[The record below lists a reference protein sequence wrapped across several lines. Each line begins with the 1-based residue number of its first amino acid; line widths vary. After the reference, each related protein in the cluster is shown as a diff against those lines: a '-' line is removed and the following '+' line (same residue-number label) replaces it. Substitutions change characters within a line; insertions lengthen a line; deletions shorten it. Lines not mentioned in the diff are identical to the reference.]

1 MKAKAKA
8 TVKSTASTGSRR
20 KAAAA
25 GQSGAPR
32 KTRAAKTKAEASPG
46 EDLAA
51 RRPPVSRE
59 AALAGLTV
67 SHPDKVYW
75 PDEGYTKLD
84 LIRYYDRV
92 FAKLEP
98 WVRDRLL
105 SLKRCPNG
113 LSGKCFF
120 QKEKPETMPADT
132 PTKRIVHE
140 NGVRNYVV
148 GGRLETQLAL
158 VNLGCIA
165 VHVWGARQQNPRQP
179 DWVCFDLDP
188 DSGKFADAA
197 RAARQVQAAL
207 DALGLVSFPKTSGK
221 KGLHIFV
228 PIVIGPDCD
237 AVRGFADRLGHRLAA
252 AFPRDLTMES
262 RIADRKGRVY
272 LDPFRNGF
280 AQTVVS
286 PYSMRR
292 FPRAPVSTPLSW
304 EEVDPGL
311 DPGQF
316 NMATFAKRL
325 AGPDP
330 WKDFWKKRQKLD
342 RALEAVK
349 SL

>member
-1 MKAKAKA
+1 MTARRQKRESGKGKPKKAAFGK
-8 TVKSTASTGSRR
+8 TTAAAIRKRIPHSQR
-20 KAAAA
+20 KAAPGPQSAPSRA
-25 GQSGAPR
+25 G
-32 KTRAAKTKAEASPG
+32 
-46 EDLAA
+46 
-51 RRPPVSRE
+51 
-59 AALAGLTV
+59 LAGLTI

-75 PDEGYTKLD
+75 PEEGYTKLD
-84 LIRYYDRV
+84 LIRYYDAV
-92 FAKLEP
+92 FPKLQP
-98 WVRDRLL
+98 WVEDRLL

-113 LSGKCFF
+113 LEGKCFF
-120 QKEKPETMPADT
+120 QKEKPDSMSADT

-179 DWVCFDLDP
+179 DWLCFDLDP

-197 RAARQVQAAL
+197 RAALRVKAAL
-207 DALGLVSFPKTSGK
+207 DALGLASFPKTSGK
-221 KGLHIFV
+221 KGLHVFV
-228 PIVIGPDCD
+228 PIVVGPDAD
-237 AVRGFADRLGHRLAA
+237 DVRGFADRLGHRLSAA
-252 AFPRDLTMES
+252 YPSEMTMES

-280 AQTVVS
+280 AQTVVA

-292 FPRAPVSTPLSW
+292 FPHATISTPLAW
-304 EEVDPGL
+304 DEVDPKL
-311 DPGQF
+311 DPGRF
-316 NMATFAKRL
+316 NMRTYEKRFAAR
-325 AGPDP
+325 DP

-342 RALEAVK
+342 RALQAVK